1 MNEITRREAVK
12 RAAGMLGGTIAVP
25 AILGGWG
32 SDSAKAVGVVLQGK
46 RGRADL
52 SDAEPTPAIQRDGSV
67 SAAAFKLSVTRW
79 PFHQFTLDQLSQMA
93 RELGIDS
100 VELLEPDE
108 WAVPRKYGL
117 TCAMGYA
124 TVPNPET
131 RLTQGFNR
139 VENHSWLIPAYE
151 RAIPLAAAAKVPNV
165 ICFSGNRNG
174 QNDDEGRAICA
185 RGLAPL
191 IPIAEKH
198 GVTLCMELL
207 NSRIDHPDY
216 QCDHTAW
223 GVALAKQVNSERFKL
238 LYDIYHMQIMEGDVI
253 RTITD
258 NHRYIGHYHTGGVPG
273 RHEIDSSQ
281 ELNYPAV
288 MRAIGATG
296 FTGYVAQEFVPTRDP
311 RASLA
316 EAVRLCR
323 V

>member
-1 MNEITRREAVK
+1 MSSEITRRKALK
-12 RAAGMLGGTIAVP
+12 FLAGAGAGAAGLLGLNPGDVE
-25 AILGGWG
+25 
-32 SDSAKAVGVVLQGK
+32 AKG
-46 RGRADL
+46 
-52 SDAEPTPAIQRDGSV
+52 P
-67 SAAAFKLSVTRW
+67 AAAESSPPAGKFKLSVSRW
-79 PFHQFTLDQLSQMA
+79 PFGKFTLDQLCQMS
-93 RELGIDS
+93 RELGLDS
-100 VELLEPDE
+100 VELLEPNE
-108 WAVPRKYGL
+108 WAVPRRYGL
-117 TCAMGYA
+117 VCAMGYA

-139 VENHSWLIPAYE
+139 VENHAWLIPAYQK
-151 RAIPLAAAAKVPNV
+151 AIPLAAAAAVPNV
-165 ICFSGNRNG
+165 ICFTGSRAG
-174 QNDDEGRAICA
+174 QSDEEGRAVCA

-207 NSRIDHPDY
+207 NSKRDHPDY
-216 QCDHTAW
+216 QLDHTAW
-223 GVALAKQVNSERFKL
+223 GVALAKQINSERFKL

-253 RTITD
+253 QTIRD
-258 NHRYIGHYHTGGVPG
+258 NARYIGHYHTGGVPG

-288 MRAIGATG
+288 MRAIRDSG

>member
-1 MNEITRREAVK
+1 MKRRAFLAGAGAG
-12 RAAGMLGGTIAVP
+12 AAGLIGLAPAPVEATDLIAAAARRTI
-25 AILGGWG
+25 
-32 SDSAKAVGVVLQGK
+32 K
-46 RGRADL
+46 R
-52 SDAEPTPAIQRDGSV
+52 DALHP
-67 SAAAFKLSVTRW
+67 AAAFKLSVTRW
-79 PFHQFTLDQLSQMA
+79 PFRKFTLDELSQMA
-93 RELGIDS
+93 RELGLAS
-100 VELLEPDE
+100 VELLEPNE
-108 WAVPRKYGL
+108 WAVPKRYGL

-139 VENHSWLIPAYE
+139 VENHAWLIPAYQ
-151 RAIPLAAAAKVPNV
+151 RAIPLAAAAGVPNV
-165 ICFSGNRNG
+165 ICFSGSRAG
-174 QNDDEGRAICA
+174 QSDDDGRATCV

-191 IPIAEKH
+191 IPVAERH

-207 NSRIDHPDY
+207 NSKVDHPDY

-223 GVALAKQVNSERFKL
+223 GVALAKQINSERFKL

-253 RTITD
+253 RTIRD

-288 MRAIGATG
+288 MRAIGESG

>member
-1 MNEITRREAVK
+1 MKRRAFLAGAGAG
-12 RAAGMLGGTIAVP
+12 AAGLIG
-25 AILGGWG
+25 L
-32 SDSAKAVGVVLQGK
+32 
-46 RGRADL
+46 
-52 SDAEPTPAIQRDGSV
+52 TPAPVEATDLIAADARRTIKRDALHP
-67 SAAAFKLSVTRW
+67 AAAFKLSVTRW
-79 PFHQFTLDQLSQMA
+79 PFRKFTLDELSQMA
-93 RELGIDS
+93 RELGLDS
-100 VELLEPDE
+100 VELLEPNE
-108 WAVPRKYGL
+108 WAVPKRYGL

-139 VENHSWLIPAYE
+139 VENHAWLIPAYE
-151 RAIPLAAAAKVPNV
+151 RAIPLAAAAGVPNV
-165 ICFSGNRNG
+165 ICFSGSRAG
-174 QNDDEGRAICA
+174 QSDDEGRAACA

-191 IPIAEKH
+191 VPIAERH

-207 NSRIDHPDY
+207 NSKVDHPDY

-223 GVALAKQVNSERFKL
+223 GVALAKQINSERFKL

-253 RTITD
+253 RTIRD

-281 ELNYPAV
+281 ELNYPAI
-288 MRAIGATG
+288 MRAIGESG